1 MMNFFADRNIEEG
14 MTDVQSKAKK
24 RKESYQGKRPEQV

>member
-14 MTDVQSKAKK
+14 MTDVQSGKEEK
-24 RKESYQGKRPEQV
+24 RKLIGKKA